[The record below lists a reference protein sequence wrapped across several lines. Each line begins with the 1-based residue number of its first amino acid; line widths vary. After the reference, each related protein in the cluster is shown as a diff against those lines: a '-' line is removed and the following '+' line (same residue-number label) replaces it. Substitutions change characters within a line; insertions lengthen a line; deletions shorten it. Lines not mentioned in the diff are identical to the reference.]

1 MTETAADVLKLAKD
15 KNVRIVDLKFMDFIG
30 AWQHFQ
36 ISVSQFGQHTFDDGV
51 FFDGSSI
58 RAWQGIE
65 NSDMTVVPDPT
76 TAKIDPFFEEST
88 LSLICDIRDP
98 VTGESYSRDPRNIAK
113 KAMNHLKSLGIADTA
128 YFGPEAEPSKNTP
141 PMY

>member
-1 MTETAADVLKLAKD
+1 MTKSAADVLKMAKD
-15 KNVRIVDLKFMDFIG
+15 EKVQIVDLKFIDFIG

-36 ISVSQFGQHTFDDGV
+36 LSASQLGQGIFDDGV

-76 TAKIDPFFEEST
+76 TAKIGPFFDATT
-88 LSLICDIRDP
+88 LSLISMRC
-98 VTGESYSRDPRNIAK
+98 
-113 KAMNHLKSLGIADTA
+113 
-128 YFGPEAEPSKNTP
+128 PSC
-141 PMY
+141 